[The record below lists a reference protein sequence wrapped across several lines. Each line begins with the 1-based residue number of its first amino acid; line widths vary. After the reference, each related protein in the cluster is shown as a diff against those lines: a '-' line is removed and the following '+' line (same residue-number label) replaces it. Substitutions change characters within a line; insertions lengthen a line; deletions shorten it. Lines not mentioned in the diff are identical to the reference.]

1 MRADALA
8 NGVRRPRT
16 RARNTGI
23 YLVTDT
29 AQCGERGVAATA
41 AAAVAGG
48 VRTVQVR
55 EKHASA
61 AEFYSLVLAVADA
74 VADRALVLV
83 DDRVD
88 IYLAAR
94 AAGASVHGVHVG
106 QSDLPASSVR
116 ALVGP
121 DAVVGLTANTTAH
134 LDAVRA
140 LAPGTVDYLGAGV
153 IHPTSTKPDH
163 PAPLGI
169 GGFRAFAAASPV
181 PCVAIGGISLLDIRG
196 LRAAGASGAAV
207 VSAICTAAD
216 PRRSAEELVAAW
228 ES

>member
-1 MRADALA
+1 MSTGVHPGLSAPPRALA
-8 NGVRRPRT
+8 RS
-16 RARNTGI
+16 TGI

-29 AQCGERGVAATA
+29 AQCGRRGVAATA

-61 AEFYSLVLAVADA
+61 AEFYAQVLAVADA
-74 VADRALVLV
+74 VGGRALVLV

-94 AAGASVHGVHVG
+94 AAGARVHGVHVG
-106 QSDLPASSVR
+106 QSDLPVSSVR

-121 DAVVGLTANTTAH
+121 DAVVGLTANTPEH
-134 LDAVRA
+134 LEAVRA
-140 LAPGTVDYLGAGV
+140 LAHGTVDYLGAGV
-153 IHPTSTKPDH
+153 IRPTSTKPDH
-163 PAPLGI
+163 PAPLGVD
-169 GGFRAFAAASPV
+169 GFRAFAAAAPV
-181 PCVAIGGISLLDIRG
+181 PCVAIGGIGLPDLRG

-207 VSAICTAAD
+207 VSALCTAPD
-216 PRRSAEELVAAW
+216 PRQSARKLVAAW
-228 ES
+228 EG